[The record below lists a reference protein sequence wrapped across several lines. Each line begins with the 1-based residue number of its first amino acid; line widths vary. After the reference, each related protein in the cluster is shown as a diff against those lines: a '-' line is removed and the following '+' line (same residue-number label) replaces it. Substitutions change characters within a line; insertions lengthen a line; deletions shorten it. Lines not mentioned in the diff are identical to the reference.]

1 MCPEKDIEK
10 DNHFENIFVSGTEQM
25 SVENNKGR
33 RTDFIAYSVTPETEE
48 EQN

>member
-1 MCPEKDIEK
+1 
-10 DNHFENIFVSGTEQM
+10 M

-48 EQN
+48 EQNWEKTDDYTCIAVPKTIAIE